1 MYQSLL
7 ATSPPPKDPSAD
19 VRSVHFVSFP
29 EMRKEYF
36 DPVIE
41 RQVQRLKAV
50 IDLGRVIRDRKTLK
64 VKVSAGPIFRT
75 LGRRSQNDVLTLSQ
89 MPLKELVIFHHDQE
103 YLDDV
108 KSLESYIAAE
118 LNIVNVVYTSDE
130 SAVGIKYKATADFAT
145 LGRKLRKDLG
155 KVRGALP
162 SLTSDQCKAFV
173 TEGKMNV
180 SGVELVTGD
189 LIVSRFVELGDSE
202 THESATDMDVIVLL
216 DIRRHPELERM
227 ALLRALTARVN
238 KLRKEAG
245 LKPSDK
251 VDVLYKYDDG
261 EQDLIRE
268 AVGGNEEY
276 LTRAIGAV
284 PIEASQ
290 AGEGARLLGTEKRA
304 KEAEDIGAEERF
316 VLSLVERF

>member
-1 MYQSLL
+1 VYQSLL

-64 VKVSAGPIFRT
+64 VKVSARPDYETLERT
-75 LGRRSQNDVLTLSQ
+75 GQRDDVLTLFQ

-118 LNIVNVVYTSDE
+118 LNIVNIVYTSDE
-130 SAVGIKYKATADFAT
+130 SAVGIKYMATADFAT

-189 LIVSRFVELGDSE
+189 LIVSRFVELGDSK

-276 LTRAIGAV
+276 LTRAVGAI
-284 PIEASQ
+284 PIEVRPQ
-290 AGEGARLLGTEKRA
+290 PGREGLAGRGGVHLH
-304 KEAEDIGAEERF
+304 
-316 VLSLVERF
+316 